1 MALLAGNGIEL
12 SHQHIVIAAWFGLL
26 LVPPVLAVV
35 AVFALP
41 WVGVDL
47 NVNKPGRQIAQ
58 FFAESFQ
65 RRTGT
70 PLQAV
75 AGDPRT
81 AALISLGA
89 PSRPSLF
96 LDATPERTPWVT
108 FDDVRRKGAII
119 VWPTNDAVGTPPP
132 EIKER
137 FPDLKLDTPRLSE
150 RPAGGTAAGAALWL
164 GGDPSAVGATSGA
177 SQGTGASQG
186 RRENNARRSDPA
198 CRAEASA
205 SSFRPDGHGVR
216 AAVGGGGI

>member
-1 MALLAGNGIEL
+1 VLSGLAVVLLAGNGIEL

-47 NVNKPGRQIAQ
+47 NVNKPMRQIAQ
-58 FFAESFQ
+58 FFSDSFQ
-65 RRTGT
+65 KRTGT
-70 PLQAV
+70 PLAVV

-96 LDATPERTPWVT
+96 LDATPERTPWVN

-119 VWPTNDAVGTPPP
+119 VWPASDTVGAPPP
-132 EIKER
+132 EIAAR
-137 FPDLKLDTPRLSE
+137 FPDLQPDQPRVFE
-150 RPAGGTAAGAALWL
+150 RPVSGRLPVLRYGWAVIRPQS
-164 GGDPSAVGATSGA
+164 GDK
-177 SQGTGASQG
+177 
-186 RRENNARRSDPA
+186 PA
-198 CRAEASA
+198 PAKEDAKK
-205 SSFRPDGHGVR
+205 
-216 AAVGGGGI
+216 